1 MQNFFL
7 KLISAVSLKALILF
21 LVSCEL
27 FAYENVSSML
37 SEQAKAFVENNIQVD
52 ESANIKVT
60 ASSIDGRI
68 KIPPCDEMFE
78 FNASSSSL
86 KQSNVSVK
94 ITCPSTAWYLFT
106 NVKVAQTKPIVVAAG
121 TLSPGDLLT
130 KANIKLVDTDI
141 NKLRSS
147 SFSFIEDIQGARLK
161 RRVRPGQIISPSML
175 CFVCK
180 GDRITISA
188 NTSGL
193 SLKAFGIAQ
202 QDGNLGDT
210 IRVKNTGSKKVVS
223 ATVASTNEVS
233 VMF

>member
-60 ASSIDGRI
+60 ASSIDERI
-68 KIPPCDEMFE
+68 NIPPCDEMFE
-78 FNASSSSL
+78 FNASNSSL

-106 NVKVAQTKPIVVAAG
+106 NVKVAQTKPIVV
-121 TLSPGDLLT
+121 
-130 KANIKLVDTDI
+130 
-141 NKLRSS
+141 
-147 SFSFIEDIQGARLK
+147 
-161 RRVRPGQIISPSML
+161 
-175 CFVCK
+175 
-180 GDRITISA
+180 
-188 NTSGL
+188 
-193 SLKAFGIAQ
+193 GIAQ